1 MALKLLRDNLRHLKF
16 ILWGVVIVFVLL
28 VFVDWGAGR
37 SGGVGGADVA
47 IRVGDREI
55 TQDEFL
61 RQMRQQDDM
70 FKQRFGEQWDQLRA
84 QVNLA
89 EQTAATL
96 IQRELMLEE
105 ADDMGLDV
113 SDRELQERILDNPS
127 FQDESGAFVGPE
139 RYERLVRAYYQMTPQ
154 QFERLYAEDLAIGKL
169 TEVVRQSVYVGED
182 EAIEAL
188 RREREFADFDA
199 VLLRYEDALSEVEL
213 DDADVAAY
221 YEAHADD
228 FRRDEERVIRYLVVE
243 TSRLQRMMPV
253 EEDELRSYYD
263 EHREEFRVGEQ
274 ARASHILFRVPP
286 GADATADAEA
296 QAAANGV
303 AEIAR
308 RGVDFAELARQHS
321 DDPGSKDNGGDLGWF
336 GRGQMVPEF
345 EQAVFGAKPGEIVG
359 PIKSQYGYHLI
370 RVEGFRPERVQP
382 FEEVEAQVRAR
393 VLEGRAAAEAERRAG
408 ELARR
413 LETEPPTTDEA
424 WQAIADEDE
433 AVVLN
438 QSPPVAAGEPV
449 PGTGQDDSFTAE
461 VFESQPTV
469 IHGPRAIPRGWMVWQ
484 LAEVRPAGVP
494 PLDEIRREV
503 EQRLRRE
510 RALERTLERGRQLA
524 VQWAESDDADAVAN
538 AFGSTVSAALD
549 HRRGQPV
556 PGIGSSAALDA
567 AVFAASEGDVVGP
580 VAVGDRGAVVAHIE
594 SLRRVEASELTGQV
608 DAMRERLAA
617 ERADRVLQ
625 SMLNSRRRATVVTV
639 DNELIERFAPR
650 G

>member
-37 SGGVGGADVA
+37 SGNVGGANVA
-47 IRVGDREI
+47 IRVGDREV
-55 TQDEFL
+55 THDEFL

-70 FKQRFGEQWDQLRA
+70 FKQRFGEQWDQLRT
-84 QVNLA
+84 QFNLA

-96 IQRELMLEE
+96 IERELMLEE
-105 ADDMGLDV
+105 AGDMGLEV
-113 SDRELQERILDNPS
+113 SDRELQERILDNPN
-127 FQDESGAFVGPE
+127 FQDENGAFVGAE
-139 RYERLVRAYYQMTPQ
+139 RYERLVRAYYQLTPE

-169 TEVVRQSVYVGED
+169 TELVRQSVFVGED
-182 EAIEAL
+182 EAVEAL

-199 VLLRYEDALSEVEL
+199 VLVRFENALSEVQL
-213 DDADVAAY
+213 DDADVTTY
-221 YEAHADD
+221 YEANAED

-243 TSRLQRMMPV
+243 TARLQRLMPV
-253 EEDELRSYYD
+253 EDDELRSYYD

-274 ARASHILFRVPP
+274 ARASHILFRVAP

-308 RGVDFAELARQHS
+308 RGVDFAQLAQQHS

-370 RVEGFRPERVQP
+370 RVDGFRPERVQP
-382 FEEVEAQVRAR
+382 FEEVEAQVRTR

-413 LETEPPTTDEA
+413 LETETPTTEEA

-438 QSPPVAAGEPV
+438 QSPPVAAGEQV
-449 PGTGQDDSFTAE
+449 PGTGQDATFTAD
-461 VFESQPTV
+461 VFAAEPTV
-469 IHGPRAIPRGWMVWQ
+469 IHGPKAIPRGWMVWQ
-484 LAEVRPAGVP
+484 LAEVRPEGVP

-510 RALERTLERGRQLA
+510 RALERTLEKGRELA
-524 VQWAESDDADAVAN
+524 AALAQSDDVAATAESFEA
-538 AFGSTVSAALD
+538 TVSTALD

-567 AVFAASEGDVVGP
+567 ALFAAAEGDVVGP
-580 VAVGDRGAVVAHIE
+580 VAIGDRGAVVARIE
-594 SLRRVEASELTGQV
+594 SLRRVDATELTGEI
-608 DAMRERLAA
+608 DATRERLAA
-617 ERADRVLQ
+617 ERADRLLR
-625 SMLNSRRRATVVTV
+625 SMVNSRRRDTVVTV

-650 G
+650 S

>member
-47 IRVGDREI
+47 IRVGNREI
-55 TQDEFL
+55 SQDEFL

-70 FKQRFGEQWDQLRA
+70 FKQRFGEQWDQLRG
-84 QVNLA
+84 QINLA

-105 ADDMGLDV
+105 ADNMGLEV

-127 FQDESGAFVGPE
+127 FQDEGGAFVGPE

-169 TEVVRQSVYVGED
+169 TELVRQSVWVGED
-182 EAIEAL
+182 EAVEAL
-188 RREREFADFDA
+188 RREREFADFEA
-199 VLLRYEDALSEVEL
+199 VLLRYENALSEVEL

-221 YEAHADD
+221 YEANAED

-274 ARASHILFRVPP
+274 ARASHILFRVAP

-296 QAAANGV
+296 RAAANGV

-370 RVEGFRPERVQP
+370 RVDGFRPERVQP
-382 FEEVEAQVRAR
+382 FEEVEDQVRAR

-413 LETEPPTTDEA
+413 LEAEPPTTDEA
-424 WQAIADEDE
+424 WQTIADEDE

-438 QSPPVAAGEPV
+438 QSPPVAAEEPV
-449 PGTGQDDSFTAE
+449 PGTGQDESFTAE
-461 VFESQPTV
+461 VFAAEPTV

-484 LAEVRPAGVP
+484 LADVRPAGIP
-494 PLDEIRREV
+494 PLDDIRREV

-510 RALERTLERGRQLA
+510 RALERTLEQGRELA
-524 VQWAESDDADAVAN
+524 AQWAESDDAEAVAD
-538 AFGSTVSAALD
+538 AFGSTVSTALD
-549 HRRGQPV
+549 HRRGQAV
-556 PGIGSSAALDA
+556 PGIGSSAVLDA
-567 AVFAASEGDVVGP
+567 AVFAASEGDIVGP
-580 VAVGDRGAVVAHIE
+580 VAVGDRGAVVARIE
-594 SLRRVEASELTGQV
+594 SLRRVEVAELTGQV

-617 ERADRVLQ
+617 ERADRLLQ
-625 SMLNSRRRATVVTV
+625 SMVNSRRRATVVTV

-650 G
+650 S

>member
-47 IRVGDREI
+47 IRVGDREV
-55 TQDEFL
+55 THDQFL
-61 RQMRQQDDM
+61 RQMRQQDEM
-70 FKQRFGEQWDQLRA
+70 FKQRFGEQWDELRS
-84 QVNLA
+84 QFNLA

-96 IQRELMLEE
+96 IERELMLDE
-105 ADDMGLDV
+105 ADEMGLEV
-113 SDRELQERILDNPS
+113 SDRELQERILDNPN
-127 FQDESGAFVGPE
+127 FQDENGSFVGAE
-139 RYERLVRAYYQMTPQ
+139 RYERLVRAYYQLTPQ
-154 QFERLYAEDLAIGKL
+154 QFERLYAQDLAIGKL
-169 TEVVRQSVYVGED
+169 TELVRQSVYVDED

-188 RREREFADFDA
+188 RREREFADLDA
-199 VLLRYEDALSEVEL
+199 VLLRYENALPEIRL
-213 DDADVAAY
+213 DDSEIQSY
-221 YEAHADD
+221 YEANAED

-243 TSRLQRMMPV
+243 TARLQRLMPV
-253 EEDELRSYYD
+253 DDEELRRYYE

-274 ARASHILFRVPP
+274 ARASHILFRVAP
-286 GADATADAEA
+286 GADATAEA
-296 QAAANGV
+296 QAKAAADGV

-321 DDPGSKDNGGDLGWF
+321 DDPGSKDEGGDLGWF
-336 GRGQMVPEF
+336 GRGRMVPEF
-345 EQAVFGAKPGEIVG
+345 EEAVFGAKPGEIVG

-370 RVEGFRPERVQP
+370 RVEGFRPERIQP
-382 FEEVEAQVRAR
+382 FEEVEVQVRAR

-408 ELARR
+408 ELASR
-413 LETEPPTTDEA
+413 LESEPPTAEEA

-449 PGTGQDDSFTAE
+449 SGIGQDATFTAE
-461 VFESQPTV
+461 VFESEPVV

-484 LAEVRPAGVP
+484 LAEVRPEGVP
-494 PLDEIRREV
+494 PLEEIRREV
-503 EQRLRRE
+503 EQRVRRE
-510 RALERTLERGRQLA
+510 RALERTLARGRELA
-524 VQWAESDDADAVAN
+524 QQWAESDDAEALAEE
-538 AFGSTVSAALD
+538 FGSTVSSALD

-556 PGIGSSAALDA
+556 PGIGSSSALDS
-567 AVFAASEGDVVGP
+567 AVFSASEGEVVGP
-580 VAVGDRGAVVAHIE
+580 IAIGDRGAVVARIE
-594 SLRRVEASELTGQV
+594 SLRLVEASELDDEIAAT
-608 DAMRERLAA
+608 RERLAA
-617 ERADRVLQ
+617 ERAERLLR
-625 SMLNSRRRATVVTV
+625 SMVNSRRRDTVVTV